1 MKQFAIIGLGAFGV
15 RMLEEL
21 LTITDEIIIIDKDKE
36 IINKY
41 KDFAKSAYV
50 TDAINEIALTKIIP
64 PEIDAVIVDLGGKI
78 EVSIMTT
85 NYLKKMGIKDIV
97 VKAQT
102 DEHGEVL
109 TMVGATKVVF
119 PDQEAAK
126 RITPMLASSLLFN
139 FMPISANLALAEV
152 KANEFCVERPFLRQ
166 ISGRRSVSTWSR
178 CARSTTVNSFLSAIL
193 HTYLR
198 PRMFCSSPG
207 PRTILR
213 DSQRKRKSSHGS
225 IQAIFSKI
233 CFRNDSRRLV
243 YYVRQV

>member
-50 TDAINEIALTKIIP
+50 TDAINEVALTKIIP

-126 RITPMLASSLLFN
+126 RVTPMLTSSLLFN

-152 KANEFCVERPFLRQ
+152 KANEFCVGKTLLEANLRKAFGLNVVAMRKVDNEEFFF
-166 ISGRRSVSTWSR
+166 ISDPSYVFTLKDVLLVAGSEDNIAKFSKEEKVV
-178 CARSTTVNSFLSAIL
+178 A
-193 HTYLR
+193 
-198 PRMFCSSPG
+198 
-207 PRTILR
+207 
-213 DSQRKRKSSHGS
+213 RKRPGN
-225 IQAIFSKI
+225 IFKTL
-233 CFRNDSRRLV
+233 FPKR
-243 YYVRQV
+243 

>member
-50 TDAINEIALTKIIP
+50 TDAINEVALTKIIP

-126 RITPMLASSLLFN
+126 RVTPMLASSLLFN

-152 KANEFCVERPFLRQ
+152 KANAFCVGKTLLEANLRKAFGLNVVAMRKVDNEEFFF
-166 ISGRRSVSTWSR
+166 ISDPSYV
-178 CARSTTVNSFLSAIL
+178 F
-193 HTYLR
+193 
-198 PRMFCSSPG
+198 G
-207 PRTILR
+207 PKDVLLVA
-213 DSQRKRKSSHGS
+213 GS
-225 IQAIFSKI
+225 EDNIAKFSKEEKVAARKQHGNI
-233 CFRNDSRRLV
+233 FKNLFPKH
-243 YYVRQV
+243 

>member
-1 MKQFAIIGLGAFGV
+1 MKQFAIIGLGAFGL

-21 LTITDEIIIIDKDKE
+21 LTVTNEIIIIDKDKE

-41 KDFAKSAYV
+41 KDFAKAAYV
-50 TDAINEIALTKIIP
+50 TDAINAVALSKIIP
-64 PEIDAVIVDLGGKI
+64 SEIDAVIVDLGGKI

-85 NYLKKMGIKDIV
+85 NYLKKMGIREIV

-109 TMVGATKVVF
+109 QMVGATKVVF

-152 KANEFCVERPFLRQ
+152 RANEFCVGQTLLDANLRKTFGLNVVAMRKVENDEFFF
-166 ISGRRSVSTWSR
+166 ISDPSYIF
-178 CARSTTVNSFLSAIL
+178 TVDDVLLVA
-193 HTYLR
+193 
-198 PRMFCSSPG
+198 
-207 PRTILR
+207 
-213 DSQRKRKSSHGS
+213 GS
-225 IQAIFSKI
+225 EEHIGKFSKE
-233 CFRNDSRRLV
+233 NDIAARKNIGDIFKSLFPKKSANA
-243 YYVRQV
+243 